1 MNLAVALAAAAG
13 VVDAAAA
20 GVVNAAAAGV
30 FNIDDFGG
38 HGDGTTMNTA
48 AFAAAVSAA
57 HSYFDST
64 GDQGTVLA
72 PAGVYLSGQIVLLSG
87 VVLSVAP
94 AARLLAS
101 ASPAD
106 YPADAGRWAFIF
118 SENAVDIGITGG
130 GVVDG
135 QFEAYIAGFNA
146 TNDEFEY
153 KGWPNCGGECR
164 PRLCMLT
171 NSARIAVSNVAFVG
185 SPDWTFHLLNT
196 SYVHVFNWTQ
206 HGDERWPNNDAIDID
221 SSSHVLLENSTID
234 TADDGVCI
242 KGSTPNGTSVNV
254 TVRNVRVRSRSSAIK
269 YGSNIPIPM
278 SGHLFEDI
286 YIWDS
291 NRGLALQARD
301 GGSLHDITF
310 RRILINGTRFWPWK
324 WWGDGGPLYIS
335 SMLRDATD
343 PGCAISNITF
353 EDISAVSQNAAVLS
367 GVAPGKPLWNITLRR
382 VRLHVARVGNY
393 TVTNVTAPSIEYDP
407 HLPGF
412 PGRVNMT
419 GWMPGLYAESVEGL
433 TLEDVHVSFDAADP
447 QGYWGHACTN
457 TTRAGFPVR
466 VVGGSC
472 APPPATQRR

>member
-1 MNLAVALAAAAG
+1 MLFLNLALTAAC
-13 VVDAAAA
+13 V
-20 GVVNAAAAGV
+20 AAAGV
-30 FNIDDFGG
+30 FDVTAYGG
-38 HGDGTTMNTA
+38 RGDGTTLNTA

-57 HSYFDST
+57 HAFYEST
-64 GDQGTVLA
+64 GAQGTVLA

-101 ASPAD
+101 ASPHD
-106 YPADAGRWAFIF
+106 YPADPGRWAFLF

-135 QFEAYIAGFNA
+135 QFEAYIGGFNA
-146 TNDEFEY
+146 TNDEYVF
-153 KGWPNCGGECR
+153 KGWPNCAGECR

-171 NSARIAVSNVAFVG
+171 NSAHIVVSSVSFVG

-196 SYVHVFNWTQ
+196 TYVHVFNWTQ
-206 HGDERWPNNDAIDID
+206 FGDERWPNNDGIDID
-221 SSSHVLLENSTID
+221 SSSHVLLENSTIN

-278 SGHLFEDI
+278 SGHLFEDVH
-286 YIWDS
+286 IWDS
-291 NRGLALQARD
+291 NRGLAIQARD
-301 GGSLHDITF
+301 GGSLRDITF

-335 SMLRDATD
+335 SMLRDAADT
-343 PGCAISNITF
+343 GTLISNVLF
-353 EDISAVSQNAAVLS
+353 EDIDAVAQNAAVLS
-367 GVAPGKPLWNITLRR
+367 GVAPGKPLRNITLRR

-393 TVTNVTAPSIEYDP
+393 SVSSVTAPSIEYDP
-407 HLPGF
+407 HVSGVPS
-412 PGRVNMT
+412 RVNMT
-419 GWMPGLYAESVEGL
+419 GWMPGLYAEAVEGL
-433 TLEDVHVSFDAADP
+433 TLEDVNISFDQADP
-447 QGYWGHACTN
+447 QGYWGRVCAN
-457 TTRAGFPVR
+457 TTRVGFPMR

-472 APPPATQRR
+472 VPPPGGP